1 MLGRRTNRLLC
12 TVGFVLQLRAEGS
25 LSHSSGSSDLGSGH
39 WRCTWRPRP
48 IDGRGP
54 GGGARAH
61 LAEMDLQGPSAQ
73 AALPLSINSP
83 LACGTGVA
91 SNSLIYATEVLLT
104 N

>member
-1 MLGRRTNRLLC
+1 M
-12 TVGFVLQLRAEGS
+12 
-25 LSHSSGSSDLGSGH
+25 
-39 WRCTWRPRP
+39 WRPRLT
-48 IDGRGP
+48 DGWGLDRG
-54 GGGARAH
+54 AWVH
-61 LAEMDLQGPSAQ
+61 LAEMDLQGPSAR